1 MTEGQSNSVDFGEVR
16 SAVHTPYDPDDEG
29 LDPLFEALTL
39 PRTSCTWN
47 TFPHW
52 DYIYRSVSWDRLCQA
67 LRWTYQTREEAQV
80 TREEAQVTRE
90 EAQVTHSDS
99 FGTWFKWVEY
109 VLMVEPMKYRHTDP
123 DGFLALR
130 LGSFVLEVTSPLGLH
145 HRWID
150 HMFSRAEWE
159 FSLRLFTKGGADSK
173 EFAGLVGEIKRA
185 YFKAYRSKLHGDRY
199 FHVNVHRMRNR
210 LEMLRDF
217 TQERFDKNAY
227 GRATFLFEAC
237 MEALDCLDGDPRPH
251 LKRPNIRNNL
261 EAFTHIYTMAH
272 KGVRELRL
280 KQEIEMKGYA
290 LQGDTL
296 RKT

>member
-1 MTEGQSNSVDFGEVR
+1 MTEGRNNSVDFGEVR
-16 SAVHTPYDPDDEG
+16 SAVHAVYDPEDGG

-39 PRTSCTWN
+39 PQTSCLWN

-52 DYIYRSVSWDRLCQA
+52 DYIYSSVPWGRLCQA

-80 TREEAQVTRE
+80 T
-90 EAQVTHSDS
+90 HSET

-109 VLMVEPMKYRHTDP
+109 VLMVEPMAYRHTDP

-150 HMFSRAEWE
+150 HLFARAEWE
-159 FSLRLFTKGGADSK
+159 FSLCLFTQGGAGSK

-185 YFKAYRSKLHGDRY
+185 YFNAYRSKLHGDRY
-199 FHVNVHRMRNR
+199 FHVRVPYTRNR

-217 TQERFDKNAY
+217 TQDRFSENAR

-237 MEALDCLDGDPRPH
+237 MEALDCIDGDPRPH
-251 LKRPNIRNNL
+251 LKRSTIRNGL
-261 EAFTHIYTMAH
+261 EAFTGIHTMAH
-272 KGVRELRL
+272 KGLRNL
-280 KQEIEMKGYA
+280 HLRQDIEVKGYA